1 MRSSRTGINANRRL
15 NQDISFNLYINYF
28 LYILY
33 MTLFRLQISLIS
45 SKNILSPLG
54 SAYLNNILI
63 STTYFGAASG
73 VYIKKNSQKLVYI

>member
-1 MRSSRTGINANRRL
+1 
-15 NQDISFNLYINYF
+15 
-28 LYILY
+28 